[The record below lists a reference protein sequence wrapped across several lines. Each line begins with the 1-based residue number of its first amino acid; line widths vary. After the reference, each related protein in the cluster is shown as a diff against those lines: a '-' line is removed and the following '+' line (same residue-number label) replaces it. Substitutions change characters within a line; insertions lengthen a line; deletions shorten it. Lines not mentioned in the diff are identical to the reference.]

1 MANIASVAYA
11 IEGPEKSLKK
21 IAEALIAA
29 VHSKDKRYEMYQAAE
44 YLKLP
49 IVEGET
55 RLGGEISE
63 EPTWDENTGA
73 LRFWSEERWGL
84 QDFNELLEAQ
94 FPDVKVY
101 WIVEESGM
109 EIYCTNDK
117 DGKYFPE
124 RYWVDTCIDAIYNSE
139 YFKTEEA
146 VYKWLDK
153 LTYGRVKSKED
164 VLKFN
169 SDYEDSGTD
178 DENFIYVH
186 EFEIEE

>member
-1 MANIASVAYA
+1 MANMASVAYA
-11 IEGPEKSLKK
+11 IEGPKETLQK
-21 IAEALIAA
+21 INGALITA
-29 VHSKDKRYEMYQAAE
+29 VHSEDKRYEMYQAAE

-49 IVEGET
+49 ITDET

-73 LRFWSEERWGL
+73 LRFFSEERWGL
-84 QDFNELLEAQ
+84 QDFAELLEKH
-94 FPDVKVY
+94 FPDIKVY
-101 WIVEESGM
+101 WIVEEPGM

-124 RYWVDTCIDAIYNSE
+124 RYWVDICIDGIYDSD
-139 YFKTEEA
+139 YFKTEKQI
-146 VYKWLDK
+146 YKWLDK

-164 VLKFN
+164 VEEFN
-169 SDYEDSGTD
+169 ADYEDSGTE

-186 EFEIEE
+186 EFEIVD